1 MNLREDFKALCEE
14 GEPLLIL
21 DEDDFVQLITDY
33 IEIVFKLK
41 IQPTDEKT
49 SCKE

>member
-21 DEDDFVQLITDY
+21 DEDDFVQLIEKY
-33 IEIVFKLK
+33 KEIILN
-41 IQPTDEKT
+41 Q
-49 SCKE
+49 KENERKD